1 MVSVPKAPKRQP
13 WDLKGR
19 LEDMENLLR
28 ATQGRVGTLEE
39 QKTTLTTQVEQKE
52 TVVQQST
59 EELDSL
65 RAQLDQSRKERRELN
80 AELEDERDKSKNHL
94 RKIEDL
100 EFSKS
105 SLERKIQG
113 LEGEIF
119 WCCTKQLNT
128 YPKILKQ
135 GWKILKLSESGIT
148 PMQPL

>member
-1 MVSVPKAPKRQP
+1 MIKRVEAEVSFFGILLAVPKAPSRKP

-19 LEDMENLLR
+19 LEDMENLLK
-28 ATQGRVGTLEE
+28 ATQGRVGCLEE
-39 QKTTLTTQVEQKE
+39 QKTALSTQVEQKE

-65 RAQLDQSRKERRELN
+65 RAQLDSSRRERKELN
-80 AELEDERDKSKNHL
+80 AELEDERDKGKNHL

-113 LEGEIF
+113 LEGKKHTTTN
-119 WCCTKQLNT
+119 CTRLFF
-128 YPKILKQ
+128 
-135 GWKILKLSESGIT
+135 GVF
-148 PMQPL
+148 

>member
-1 MVSVPKAPKRQP
+1 MK
-13 WDLKGR
+13 
-19 LEDMENLLR
+19 

-39 QKTTLTTQVEQKE
+39 QKTVLSTQVEQKE

-59 EELDSL
+59 EELDSI

-113 LEGEIF
+113 LEG
-119 WCCTKQLNT
+119 
-128 YPKILKQ
+128 KIYSTLTTVTRYYGNNFTGRK
-135 GWKILKLSESGIT
+135 
-148 PMQPL
+148 

>member
-1 MVSVPKAPKRQP
+1 MFFFFFPVPKAPARKP

-19 LEDMENLLR
+19 LEDMENLLK
-28 ATQGRVGTLEE
+28 ATQGRVGSLEE
-39 QKTTLTTQVEQKE
+39 QKTELSVKVEQKE

-59 EELDSL
+59 EELDSI

-80 AELEDERDKSKNHL
+80 AELEDERDKGKTHL

-113 LEGEIF
+113 LEGKELAQIF
-119 WCCTKQLNT
+119 TF
-128 YPKILKQ
+128 IFF
-135 GWKILKLSESGIT
+135 
-148 PMQPL
+148 